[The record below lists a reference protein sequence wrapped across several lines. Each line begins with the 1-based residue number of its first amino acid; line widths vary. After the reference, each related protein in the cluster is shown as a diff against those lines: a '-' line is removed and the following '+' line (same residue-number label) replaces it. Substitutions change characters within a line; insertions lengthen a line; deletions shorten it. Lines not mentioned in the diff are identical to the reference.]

1 MYIHGQSWLT
11 VKATTPTME
20 MTREATERLQKHQ
33 ERLRKRQEGS
43 ADPRFRQQRLRKLS
57 LRQRSRS
64 PLSESQQRRDDR
76 LSRRRERERK
86 RRLRKQQ
93 RNERYAWGGIGRET
107 ELGGLLRLETESEER
122 EVCLRRHRERD
133 GARWASPTVD
143 QTQARLEHNASYRH
157 THLQQLATNHQRR
170 LESEMAEESYTR
182 FFFFA
187 ISIFLP
193 FIRSCNV
200 CQPCAMDL
208 SATDSSTMAWR
219 STQQWRIAAESTE
232 EREARLHQLSV
243 TQRQRIAAESTEERE
258 ARLQQLRILPNR
270 NNHQD
275 LLINCHSKYIPIL
288 LVLIDVFHYA
298 IIEAFVMLFH

>member
-1 MYIHGQSWLT
+1 
-11 VKATTPTME
+11 ME
-20 MTREATERLQKHQ
+20 MTREVTERLQKRQ
-33 ERLRKRQEGS
+33 ERLRKRQEGP

-86 RRLRKQQ
+86 GWR
-93 RNERYAWGGIGRET
+93 
-107 ELGGLLRLETESEER
+107 
-122 EVCLRRHRERD
+122 V
-133 GARWASPTVD
+133 RWQKRVT
-143 QTQARLEHNASYRH
+143 
-157 THLQQLATNHQRR
+157 
-170 LESEMAEESYTR
+170 YTR
-182 FFFFA
+182 FFFSA

-193 FIRSCNV
+193 YIRSCNV

-208 SATDSSTMAWR
+208 SATDSSAMAWR
-219 STQQWRIAAESTE
+219 STQQR
-232 EREARLHQLSV
+232 
-243 TQRQRIAAESTEERE
+243 RIAAESTEERE